1 MNPRKIW
8 DFLRSK
14 FGLFVVF
21 VVVLFVGLW
30 LYGRQHDQRQ
40 QAANLVVQG
49 AKNVELG
56 QVRVPLEQGLENGL
70 PQQVAPSAAESS
82 GPTGTDGQLVPFRPA
97 PMPAAVATPPAAPAP
112 RVAEERKAPEKPRKR
127 HFATLLASYSPVAEP
142 PPAPPGPPV
151 RFIPFGTLLKCK
163 LVNTVDSANI
173 ETPVIAILLEDVW
186 QNGERVIPANTL
198 VHGTAKAGRIRD
210 RVNAAGTWRFVWQD
224 GRELSFSGVALDREY
239 DHEIDGYG
247 ITDGS
252 AGLKGRRMASD
263 DYQEL
268 KMMASAALSGFARG
282 TQNRSETALGTTI
295 TGSVSNGVREGVGEV
310 FDLYAQRTLKDI
322 EQNGYF
328 VRVPAGKEFY
338 VYVLQNVNPD
348 KAKVAGEVVGP
359 SWNGGSEAFP
369 SLPQDDGQAR
379 PAPAPETPKG

>member
-1 MNPRKIW
+1 MNPRKVW

-21 VVVLFVGLW
+21 VIVLFSGLW
-30 LYGRQHDQRQ
+30 LYGRQQGQRQ
-40 QAANLVVQG
+40 QAAKLSAQSE
-49 AKNVELG
+49 KNVELG
-56 QVRVPLEQGLENGL
+56 QVQVPLEKGLENGL
-70 PQQVAPSAAESS
+70 PQQVAPPAKEPS
-82 GPTGTDGQLVPFRPA
+82 GAGGTDGQLVPFRPVA
-97 PMPAAVATPPAAPAP
+97 PAAAMAPPVAPAP

-127 HFATLLASYSPVAEP
+127 HFATLLASYTPAADA
-142 PPAPPGPPV
+142 PPAPESPPD

-186 QNGERVIPANTL
+186 QNGERVVPANTF

-210 RVNAAGTWRFVWQD
+210 RINAAGTWRFVWQD
-224 GRELSFSGVALDREY
+224 GRELSFSAVALDREY
-239 DHEIDGYG
+239 EHEVDGYG

-252 AGLKGRRMASD
+252 AGMKGRLMASD

-268 KMMASAALSGFARG
+268 KMLASAALSGFARG
-282 TQNRSETALGTTI
+282 TQDRTQSAIGTTV

-310 FDLYAQRTLKDI
+310 FDLYAQRTLRDI
-322 EQNGYF
+322 EENGHY

-338 VYVLQNVNPD
+338 VYVLQSVNPE
-348 KAKVAGEVVGP
+348 KAKIAGEAIDA
-359 SWNGGSEAFP
+359 SWPGDSNAAPPTQNHDMRSHM
-369 SLPQDDGQAR
+369 
-379 PAPAPETPKG
+379 PAPLGAPKG